1 MYNKLLFIIKCF
13 IHTQKNLILSL
24 FFFNSLKVKEKDEKI
39 DVEIEF
45 IILFYFDSLKVKE
58 KYRKVEVE

>member
-45 IILFYFDSLKVKE
+45 IILFYLKVKE